1 MPELPNILLIVVD
14 ALRPDHLGCYG
25 YGRET
30 SPELDRI
37 AAQGVRFERVIAQ
50 SSWTKPS
57 VSSLLTS
64 TLPEVHQ
71 VKDVHDVLAAPEHY
85 LPLLLRSHGYVTGCI
100 QTNPFLSSA
109 SGFAQGFDYYLELF
123 DKDPG
128 VSKPR
133 GDYATDV
140 VLEWLE
146 RMRDDRFFLYLH
158 LLDTHNPYL
167 PPDQFRVFGPCEK
180 DLFDGEIR
188 FVDHHLQVISDFL
201 LRSGL
206 EEKTLLLITSDHGEE
221 FQEHGASY
229 HAKHVY
235 EEVVR
240 VPLIVSA
247 PTLLPA
253 GVVIPTQVRSIDI
266 VPTILDLLG
275 IAPDAAHQGES
286 LLPLL
291 SSPSLSHRPAIS
303 QCGEKDSPMGG
314 EEVVSLSEGDYK
326 LIWKRKED
334 RCELYHL
341 PSDPGEVRD
350 LAPQEEDKTTQA
362 KAALEQQLRSPV
374 NPEDKSPRPR
384 SKSPRK
390 AEFDSDILARL
401 RGLGYLD

>member
-1 MPELPNILLIVVD
+1 MSGLPNIVLIVVD

-30 SPELDRI
+30 SPTLDRI
-37 AAQGVRFERVIAQ
+37 AGQGVRFERVIAQ

-71 VKDVHDVLAAPEHY
+71 VKDIHDILNAGGTY
-85 LPLLLRSHGYVTGCI
+85 LPSLLKAFGYVTGCI
-100 QTNPFLSSA
+100 QTNPFLSSVA
-109 SGFAQGFDYYLELF
+109 GFAQGFDYYLELF
-123 DKDPG
+123 EDDAAA
-128 VSKPR
+128 SKPR
-133 GDYATDV
+133 GDYASEV
-140 VLEWLE
+140 VLEWLD
-146 RMRDDRFFLYLH
+146 RMHDDRFFLYLH

-167 PPDQFRVFGPCEK
+167 PPEQFRIFGPREL

-188 FVDHHLQVISDFL
+188 FVDHHLEAISDFL

-206 EEKTLLLITSDHGEE
+206 EEKTVLLITSDHGEE
-221 FQEHGASY
+221 FQEHGTRY

-235 EEVVR
+235 EEVLR
-240 VPLIVSA
+240 VPLIISA
-247 PTLLPA
+247 PLLLPA
-253 GVVIPTQVRSIDI
+253 GVVVPAQVRSIDI

-275 IAPDAAHQGES
+275 ISPDAAFQGES

-291 SSPSLSHRPAIS
+291 TSPSAPHRPALS
-303 QCGEKDSPMGG
+303 QCGDKNETGRG

-326 LIWKRKED
+326 LIWKRNED

-341 PSDPGEVRD
+341 PSDPGELYD
-350 LAPQEEDKTTQA
+350 LAQEQVEKTAQT
-362 KAALEQQLRSPV
+362 KATLEQQLTKSQGQ
-374 NPEDKSPRPR
+374 EDTPARPRP
-384 SKSPRK
+384 KSSRK
-390 AEFDSDILARL
+390 VKLDSNIVARL